1 MTDDGVQLCPSG
13 EIPVVCAPCE
23 SPPSTSAWMDWAVA
37 LSMRM
42 VYGLMF
48 RASARSERKFE
59 MKRFFF
65 FSLAMSDWSAA
76 IEKVASTKV
85 SAPPETGGGGAIGL
99 EPPEA

>member
-1 MTDDGVQLCPSG
+1 MT
-13 EIPVVCAPCE
+13 CALTLTTVFPAADARRSALLGSDACVWIRVRMACE

-48 RASARSERKFE
+48 SASARSERKFE

-65 FSLAMSDWSAA
+65 LSLAMSDWSAA
-76 IEKVASTKV
+76 IEKVASLRR
-85 SAPPETGGGGAIGL
+85 AERG
-99 EPPEA
+99 